1 MEWFEAVGCFTNTL
15 MSNVN
20 MPLVV
25 HYIHTQGAISLVY
38 SGLLHPCTP
47 RAIIVLINTLMDATS
62 KYPRGDVNTPLVVCL
77 CT

>member
-1 MEWFEAVGCFTNTL
+1 MEWFEAVGYFTNTL

-20 MPLVV
+20 TPLVV
-25 HYIHTQGAISLVY
+25 HTQGAISLVY

-62 KYPRGDVNTPLVVCL
+62 MYPRGDVITPLVGML
-77 CT
+77 MYLK